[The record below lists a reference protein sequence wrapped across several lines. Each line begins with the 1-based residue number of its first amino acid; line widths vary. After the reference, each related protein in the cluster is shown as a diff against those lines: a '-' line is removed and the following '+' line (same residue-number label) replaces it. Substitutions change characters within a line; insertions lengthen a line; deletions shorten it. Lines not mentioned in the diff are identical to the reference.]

1 MQNKPADRLPPL
13 DLLAAFEAAA
23 RHLSFTKAA
32 NERFLTQ
39 SAISRQMRALEDELG
54 TALFRRQHRAL
65 ALTAEGARLFA
76 VCTAVLAQ
84 LRGTVR
90 ELRAP
95 SRREV
100 LALTT
105 TPGLA
110 SFWLIPRLP
119 GFTRAHPGI
128 DVRLDATFEMR
139 DLSREGFD
147 LAIRYAR
154 AEKVAGQPLF
164 GEKVLPVCS
173 PKLLRQLPL
182 GTPQDLAAHTL
193 LQMEP
198 SVSGAGMPV
207 EWEPWLRAMGLPE
220 LQPAA
225 RLSMSGYNE
234 VVAAAVA
241 GQGVALGRRP
251 LVDELLREGRLV
263 APLPKTMAT
272 PRSYILVVDPAA
284 RARPA
289 VRALEAWLLQQ
300 AAEERAASKASR
312 ATTLRPPLRKAVR
325 RATQ

>member
-1 MQNKPADRLPPL
+1 MQNKPLDRLPPL

-32 NERFLTQ
+32 AERFLTQ

-65 ALTAEGARLFA
+65 ALTPQGARLFV

-84 LRGTVR
+84 LRGAVR

-95 SRREV
+95 SQREV

-110 SFWLIPRLP
+110 AFWLIPRLP

-128 DVRLDATFEMR
+128 DVRLDASFEMR
-139 DLSREGFD
+139 ELAREGFD

-154 AEKVAGQPLF
+154 PEKVAGHALF

-173 PKLLRQLPL
+173 PKLLRHLPL
-182 GTPQDLAAHTL
+182 AAPQDLAAHTL
-193 LQMEP
+193 LQLEP
-198 SVSGAGMPV
+198 SVNGSVAT
-207 EWEPWLRAMGLPE
+207 EWEPWLQAMGLAGLE
-220 LQPAA
+220 PAA

-251 LVDELLREGRLV
+251 LVDALLREGRLV
-263 APLPKTMAT
+263 APLAKTVAT

-284 RARPA
+284 RSRPA
-289 VRALEAWLLQQ
+289 VRALEAWLLEQ
-300 AAEERAASKASR
+300 AALERAASKASR
-312 ATTLRPPLRKAVR
+312 TTTLRPPPRKATR
-325 RATQ
+325 RPTR

>member
-1 MQNKPADRLPPL
+1 MQNKPLDHLPPL
-13 DLLAAFEAAA
+13 DLLTAFEAAA
-23 RHLSFTKAA
+23 RHLSFTQAA
-32 NERFLTQ
+32 AERFVTQ
-39 SAISRQMRALEDELG
+39 SAVSRQMRALEDELG

-65 ALTAEGARLFA
+65 TLTPQGVRLFA

-95 SRREV
+95 SQREV

-119 GFTRAHPGI
+119 AFTRAHPGI

-139 DLSREGFD
+139 QLAREGFD

-154 AEKVAGQPLF
+154 PEKVAGQALF

-173 PKLLRQLPL
+173 PKLLRHLPL
-182 GTPQDLAAHTL
+182 AAPQDLAAHTL
-193 LQMEP
+193 LQLEP
-198 SVSGAGMPV
+198 SVNGSVAT
-207 EWEPWLRAMGLPE
+207 EWEPWLQALGLADLE
-220 LQPAA
+220 PAA

-234 VVAAAVA
+234 VIAAAVA

-251 LVDELLREGRLV
+251 LVDQLLREGRLV
-263 APLPKTMAT
+263 APLARTIAT

-300 AAEERAASKASR
+300 AAEERAASKAT
-312 ATTLRPPLRKAVR
+312 TTLRPPPRKRSR
-325 RATQ
+325 RPTR

>member
-1 MQNKPADRLPPL
+1 MQTKPLDRLPPL
-13 DLLAAFEAAA
+13 DLLASFEAAA
-23 RHLSFTKAA
+23 RHLSFTQAA
-32 NERFLTQ
+32 AERFVTQ

-65 ALTAEGARLFA
+65 ALTPQGARLFA
-76 VCTAVLAQ
+76 VCTTVLAQ

-95 SRREV
+95 SQREV
-100 LALTT
+100 LSLTT

-119 GFTRAHPGI
+119 NFTRAHPGI
-128 DVRLDATFEMR
+128 DVRLDASFELR
-139 DLSREGFD
+139 QLAREGFD

-154 AEKVAGQPLF
+154 PEKVAGHALF

-173 PKLLRQLPL
+173 PKLLRHLPL
-182 GTPQDLAAHTL
+182 AAPQDLAAHTL
-193 LQMEP
+193 LQLEP
-198 SVSGAGMPV
+198 SASGGMPV
-207 EWEPWLRAMGLPE
+207 EWEPWLQAMGLAHLE
-220 LQPAA
+220 PAA

-234 VVAAAVA
+234 VIAAAVA

-263 APLPKTMAT
+263 APLARTIAT

-289 VRALEAWLLQQ
+289 VRALEAWLLEQ
-300 AAEERAASKASR
+300 AALEQAAR
-312 ATTLRPPLRKAVR
+312 ATTLRPPPRKAAR
-325 RATQ
+325 RPTR